1 MRAAGTA
8 AGGLRARCGAD
19 DLTVADRTATATSSE
34 TRGLLWRAFTGD
46 GVLVFSTLAVLVVSV
61 LQSGSLVPS
70 ELFNWYQ
77 GLVVVLVISIWAL
90 RSGLRRITDTTER
103 RFWNRLVFAFF
114 GFLIAELFRT
124 VFYDAYQTIH
134 GRLFQELCYLAYYL
148 LLLFAI
154 ELQAHRVIP
163 ESESGT
169 WRSRKRFEIEGAILF
184 VAGLVVSFVLIP
196 MQAGD
201 DYFTSPLPSSF
212 LYLSLDLLILARTVQ
227 AYRDSLGVRW
237 RTIYRCLILAE
248 VIMLLTDFADLLSYA
263 SLYDAP
269 PASYPV
275 WYLYFLLFI
284 LAGRLRH
291 FLPPVDAS
299 ESAEKE
305 LGDRLSGDPFSN
317 ILLIYTLLLPA
328 LHLVFDYFALF
339 NSAINRQQIPIVL
352 IYVVAFLYILGRQHK
367 FEESRNQALETQV
380 AQRQAVVVKQRDQL
394 LQTNAELERLTY
406 TVNHDLKSPLVTI
419 LGFVGMLEKDMAE
432 GDPERMKSD
441 IRRIRNAASK
451 MGQMVDELVDLSRIG
466 PVDNEPQAV
475 SLDELTREA
484 VELVAGRIR
493 ENNVKVVVSPDLPVV
508 SGDRLR
514 LLTVFQNLIDNAT
527 KYRGSQAEPRVEIGV
542 RQGAEGPIYY
552 VEDNGLGIDARYHQ
566 KIFDLFDQL
575 DPRIEGTGIGLAA
588 VKRIIELH
596 GGQIWVE
603 SDGLGKGST
612 FCFTLPHGH
621 AAHGESVDQVATP

>member
-1 MRAAGTA
+1 M
-8 AGGLRARCGAD
+8 
-19 DLTVADRTATATSSE
+19 ADRTATANSSE

-46 GVLVFSTLAVLVVSV
+46 GVLIFSTFAILAVAV
-61 LQSGSLVPS
+61 LQSGSLLPS
-70 ELFNWYQ
+70 EPFNWYQ
-77 GLVVVLVISIWAL
+77 GLVVVLAISIWAL
-90 RSGLRRITDTTER
+90 LSGLRRITDAVER
-103 RFWNRLVFAFF
+103 RFWKRLAFALF

-134 GRLFQELCYLAYYL
+134 GELFQELCYLAFYL

-163 ESESGT
+163 ESQSGV
-169 WRSRKRFEIEGAILF
+169 WRLRKRFEVEGAILF
-184 VAGLVVSFVLIP
+184 VTGLVVSFVLIP
-196 MQAGD
+196 MQGGD
-201 DYFTSPLPSSF
+201 DYFTSSLPSSF
-212 LYLSLDLLILARTVQ
+212 LYISLDLLILARTLH
-227 AYRDSLGVRW
+227 AYRDSRGVRW
-237 RTIYRCLILAE
+237 RTIYRYLILA
-248 VIMLLTDFADLLSYA
+248 VVAMLSTDFVDLLSYA
-263 SLYDAP
+263 SLFDAP
-269 PASYPV
+269 AVLYPI

-291 FLPPVDAS
+291 FLPPVDTS
-299 ESAEKE
+299 ESAQKE
-305 LGDRLSGDPFSN
+305 LGKRLSGDPFSN

-328 LHLVFDYFALF
+328 LHLLFDYFALF

-352 IYVVAFLYILGRQHK
+352 IYVVAFLYILGRQHR
-367 FEESRNQALETQV
+367 FEETRSQALETQV
-380 AQRQAVVVKQRDQL
+380 AQRQAVVVEQRDQL

-419 LGFVGMLEKDMAE
+419 LGFVGMLERDMAE
-432 GDPERMKSD
+432 ENPERMKSD

-466 PVDNEPQAV
+466 PVDNKPQAV

-493 ENNVKVVVSPDLPVV
+493 ENNVEVVVSPDLPVV

-527 KYRGSQAEPRVEIGV
+527 KYRGSQTEPRVEIGI
-542 RQGAEGPIYY
+542 RQGSEGPIFY
-552 VEDNGLGIDARYHQ
+552 VEDNGLGIDPQYHQ

-575 DPRIEGTGIGLAA
+575 DPSIEGTGIGLAA
-588 VKRIIELH
+588 VKRIVELH

-603 SDGLGKGST
+603 SDGLGEGST
-612 FCFTLPHGH
+612 FCFTLPHGQ
-621 AAHGESVDQVATP
+621 ADLS